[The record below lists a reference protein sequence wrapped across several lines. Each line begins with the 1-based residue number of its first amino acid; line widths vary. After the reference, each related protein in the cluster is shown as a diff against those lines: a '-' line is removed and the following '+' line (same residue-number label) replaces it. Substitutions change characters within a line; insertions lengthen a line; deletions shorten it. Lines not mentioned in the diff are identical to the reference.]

1 MRVALKVTDILII
14 TGGLGPTEDDLTRQ
28 AVAAYFGVELVE
40 DAEALAR
47 IQERFAHRRLP
58 MPESNCVQALVPASS
73 TVIQNDRGTTAG
85 FYVEAG
91 ENTISYYGSWKRA
104 SSCSS
109 SSAAS
114 TNLSSGFS
122 LPVK

>member
-1 MRVALKVTDILII
+1 L
-14 TGGLGPTEDDLTRQ
+14 
-28 AVAAYFGVELVE
+28 ELVE

-58 MPESNCVQALVPASS
+58 MPESNRVQALVPAGS
-73 TVIQNDRGTTAG
+73 TVIQNDRGTAAG
-85 FYVEAG
+85 FYVETG
-91 ENTISYYGSWKRA
+91 ENTISSYYGSWKRA